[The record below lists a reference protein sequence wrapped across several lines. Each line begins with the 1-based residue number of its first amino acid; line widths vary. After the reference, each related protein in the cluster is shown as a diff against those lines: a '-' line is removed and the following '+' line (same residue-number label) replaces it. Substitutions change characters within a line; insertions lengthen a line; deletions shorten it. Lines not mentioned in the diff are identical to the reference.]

1 MLNMVLQTQVNV
13 RSITMNRIRPVNP
26 VARAVALSRRRASI
40 VPPKKGNKSYN
51 RKKLKDPIKNYI
63 DVQDNNK

>member
-1 MLNMVLQTQVNV
+1 
-13 RSITMNRIRPVNP
+13 MNRIRPVNP